1 MNRLRVAPIVEG
13 HGEDLAIR
21 ILLQRLWTELLGGE
35 YIEVLK
41 PIRSHRT
48 KMTQSSELE
57 RALGLAVLK
66 LRESRSS
73 DPSLVLILLDADED
87 PACVL
92 GPDLL
97 KRARA
102 SRQDTDISCVVAAV
116 EYETWFVAAAQSLQE
131 FLDLSEGLVPR
142 DPETSRSGKAWVQ
155 RRFKGIKYS
164 PAVDQPSMTSRMDL
178 RQARERSPSF
188 DKLCRELEKRLKKA
202 SLS

>member
-1 MNRLRVAPIVEG
+1 MVPIVEG

-35 YIEVLK
+35 HIEVLK

-48 KMTQSSELE
+48 KMIQSPELD

-66 LRESRSS
+66 LRTPPSS

-97 KRARA
+97 RRARA
-102 SRQDTDISCVVAAV
+102 QRTDMDISCVVAAV
-116 EYETWFVAAAQSLQE
+116 EYETWFVAAAPSLQG
-131 FLDLSEGLVPR
+131 FLDLSGGPA
-142 DPETSRSGKAWVQ
+142 PEAPEASRSGKAWIQ
-155 RRFKGIKYS
+155 RRFKGVKYS
-164 PAVDQPSMTSRMDL
+164 PTVDQPSMTQRMDL
-178 RQARERSPSF
+178 LQARLRSPSF
-188 DKLCRELEKRLKKA
+188 DKLCRELEKRLVGVVPA
-202 SLS
+202 